1 MFKKNSNYFELIPM
15 SNQTLTRFQE
25 AGMAGFK
32 KFAILKKTKEA
43 KNVEKIKF
51 AKLNDAKKR
60 FVTMSALL
68 WIGTPLVA

>member
-32 KFAILKKTKEA
+32 KFAILKKKTKEA
-43 KNVEKIKF
+43 KT
-51 AKLNDAKKR
+51 R
-60 FVTMSALL
+60 
-68 WIGTPLVA
+68 